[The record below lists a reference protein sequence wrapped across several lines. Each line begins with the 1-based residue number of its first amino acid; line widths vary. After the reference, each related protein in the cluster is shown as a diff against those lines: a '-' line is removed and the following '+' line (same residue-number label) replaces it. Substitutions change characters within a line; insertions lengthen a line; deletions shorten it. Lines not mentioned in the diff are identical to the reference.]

1 MVEQTQYKKYKL
13 VLDGNDTFVYATK
26 FLYLKEEKEDIKY
39 RFNSSKVTNIKSS

>member
-13 VLDGNDTFVYATK
+13 VLDGNETFVYASK
-26 FLYLKEEKEDIKY
+26 FLNIKEAKEDIKS